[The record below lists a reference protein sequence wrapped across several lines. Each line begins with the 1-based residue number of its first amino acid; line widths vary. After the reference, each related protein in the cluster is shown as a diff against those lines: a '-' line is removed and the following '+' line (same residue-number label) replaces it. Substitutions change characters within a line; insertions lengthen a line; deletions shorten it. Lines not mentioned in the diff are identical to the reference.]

1 MPRAVATFVLAP
13 LVALAA
19 CARDE
24 AAATDGRAPGLTA
37 GVGRGR
43 YEVVDVGNGGAVI
56 GTVRLAGDAPPDT
69 TIAPTTD
76 PGVCGDRIVRPVLA
90 SDGVGSGLGEAV
102 VWLAD
107 ARRGK
112 ALPLERR
119 YELRN
124 ARCDLEPRVQAV
136 VAGGTI
142 NVRSADAA
150 VHRNRFRRPGAGRTL
165 ALVQLNDEGQV
176 VPDEQVL
183 AAPGAVEVT
192 CDQHPWTRA
201 WIAAFD
207 HPYFAV
213 TGRDGRFRI
222 DGVPPGEY
230 RLRVWHP
237 RVGVREERVRVTPGG
252 EERVEVGLTP

>member
-1 MPRAVATFVLAP
+1 MSRAVPALTLAA
-13 LVALAA
+13 LLALAA

-24 AAATDGRAPGLTA
+24 AAATDGRAHGLTA

-43 YEVVDVGNGGAVI
+43 YEVVDVRDGGTVV
-56 GTVRLAGDAPPDT
+56 GTVRLAGAAPRDT
-69 TIAPTTD
+69 TIAPTSD
-76 PGVCGDRIVRPVLA
+76 AGVCGDRIVRPVVE
-90 SDGVGSGLGEAV
+90 SDGEGSGLGEAV

-124 ARCDLEPRVQAV
+124 ARCDVEPRVQAV
-136 VAGGTI
+136 LAGGTL

-165 ALVQLNDEGQV
+165 ALVQLTDEGQV

-192 CDQHPWTRA
+192 CDQHPWTRG

-222 DGVPPGEY
+222 DGVPAGEY

-237 RVGVREERVRVTPGG
+237 RVGVREERVRIEAGR
-252 EERVEVGLTP
+252 EERVEVGLAP